1 MKIRICAM
9 NGVEFTSMFNPESTV
24 DNLKVVA
31 LSNFFGP
38 GDSMKDAIYHKIVLV
53 RTGKS
58 LDDEKTLQQQDV
70 VENGKLLSFDTT
82 VHGRHCV
89 VYYETFNILCLVS
102 SSNVKS

>member
-58 LDDEKTLQQQDV
+58 LDDEKTLQQQGV

-89 VYYETFNILCLVS
+89 VYYETLLIS
-102 SSNVKS
+102 SA